1 MHQRAPGGRLAS
13 RMRRVISWRPVVLV
27 GVKSVVSTLAALR
40 TAVISTAKQVPRRQ
54 MAAIAATIVILVA
67 ILLLVP
73 RPGAVQLRDWA
84 TSVGPWFPLTFLAA
98 HTVITVFPFPRT
110 AFTLASGLLFGPWL
124 GISIAVVASTVSAL
138 LALLLV
144 RAAGWRLDRLVPH
157 PRIRTLDA
165 RLRQRGW
172 PTVMSMR
179 LIPAV
184 PFSVLNYAAGAS
196 AVRVLPYTWA
206 TLAGLLP
213 GTAAVVILGDALTN
227 HISPM
232 LILVSLFTASL
243 GVAGLIYEIHTYP
256 QHHPAGAGATRCDD
270 QDRPAAAVTAAGTA
284 SAAADPPA
292 S

>member
-1 MHQRAPGGRLAS
+1 M
-13 RMRRVISWRPVVLV
+13 
-27 GVKSVVSTLAALR
+27 KSVVRTLAAVL
-40 TAVISTAKQVPRRQ
+40 TAVLSTARQIPRRQ

-67 ILLLVP
+67 VLLLVP
-73 RPGAVQLRDWA
+73 RPGAMQLRDWA
-84 TSVGPWFPLTFLAA
+84 TSLGPWFPLAFLAA
-98 HTVITVFPFPRT
+98 HIVVTVFPFPRT

-124 GISIAVVASTVSAL
+124 GIAIAVVASAVSAL
-138 LALLLV
+138 LALVAV
-144 RAAGWRLDRLVPH
+144 RTAGLRLDRLVPH
-157 PRIRTLDA
+157 PRVRTLDA

-172 PTVMSMR
+172 LTVLSMR

-227 HISPM
+227 HVSPL

-243 GVAGLIYEIHTYP
+243 GVAGLLYEIRTYP
-256 QHHPAGAGATRCDD
+256 RHHPARADSANRCADPATEADH
-270 QDRPAAAVTAAGTA
+270 PAAAVTAADTA
-284 SAAADPPA
+284 
-292 S
+292 